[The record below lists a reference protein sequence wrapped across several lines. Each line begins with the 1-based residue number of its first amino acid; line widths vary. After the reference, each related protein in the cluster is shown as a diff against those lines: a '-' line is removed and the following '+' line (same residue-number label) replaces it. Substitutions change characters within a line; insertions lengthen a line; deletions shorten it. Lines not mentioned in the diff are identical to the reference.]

1 MAKKKKQ
8 QPAPK
13 NKGMSARMQW
23 GIIIGIGVLIVGAI
37 VVNGIR
43 DAADDGGEGVVARE
57 AFDLPNLQDEDNPDN
72 RVRLA
77 DFAGTPTV
85 VNFFASWC
93 ETCDEELPD
102 FRDVALDLDGEV
114 DFIFVNTQ
122 ETGDW
127 KAMAERNEITQFTL
141 AKDIQGTRRNG
152 LYRQLGGLGGLPM
165 TAFYDAEGNLL
176 DTGLVP
182 FTEAQLRRSLETLG
196 MIEG

>member
-1 MAKKKKQ
+1 MANGKKK

-13 NKGMSARMQW
+13 KKGMSARAQW
-23 GIIIGIGVLIVGAI
+23 GIIIGIGVVIVGAI

-43 DAADDGGEGVVARE
+43 DAADDGGAGVVARE

-77 DFAGTPTV
+77 DFAGKPTV

-93 ETCDEELPD
+93 DACDEELPA
-102 FRDVALDLDGEV
+102 FREVALDLEDEV
-114 DFIFVNTQ
+114 NFIFVNSQ

-127 KAMAERNEITQFTL
+127 KPMAERNDITQFTL

-152 LYRQLGGLGGLPM
+152 LYRDLGGLGSMPI
-165 TAFYDAEGNLL
+165 TAFYDADGNLL
-176 DTGLVP
+176 DTGRVP
-182 FTEAQLRRSLETLG
+182 FTEAQLRRSLETLQLIDG
-196 MIEG
+196 